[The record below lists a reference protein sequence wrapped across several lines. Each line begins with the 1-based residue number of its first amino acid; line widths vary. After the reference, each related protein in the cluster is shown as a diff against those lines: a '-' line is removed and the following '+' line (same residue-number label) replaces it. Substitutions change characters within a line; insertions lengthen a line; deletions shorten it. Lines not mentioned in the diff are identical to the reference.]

1 MSFALTR
8 YTPPSQLIH
17 GGGIIEAAEKAGI
30 PPEQWL
36 DLSTGINPNGWPV
49 PTLPES
55 TWQRLP
61 ESNDGLEEA
70 IQQYY
75 SFDVKN
81 KLANFVITAGSQSAI
96 QLLPQLFPKSI
107 IWVPI
112 EGYSEHPYWWDFYQH
127 EVFLYNPDDLENL
140 LSHDKTNPLPFD
152 ILLVINPNNP
162 TTQTYKKS
170 FLEKLFN
177 LIKAE
182 DKQLI
187 IDEAF
192 LDTQPEHSLL
202 SHSNNKHLII
212 LRSLGKFFGLA
223 GIRCGVLFSHPA
235 LLTRAQQHLGPWQ
248 VATPSRWVATQAFN
262 DTTWQKGATTSLRN
276 ASCRLEKL
284 LQHHLSAND
293 ISSLS
298 RSDYFC
304 SILFSDAKEQKEI
317 YNHLLAHAILVRLF
331 DNSFRLRVGLP
342 KNELEWIK
350 LTKALSG
357 LKK

>member
-1 MSFALTR
+1 MTFTPLR
-8 YTPPSQLIH
+8 YTAPLQLTH
-17 GGGIIEAAEKAGI
+17 GGGIIEVAKATGI
-30 PPEQWL
+30 PPKQWI

-75 SFDVKN
+75 SFDAKS

-96 QLLPQLFPKSI
+96 QLLPTLFPKSI

-127 EVFLYNPDDLENL
+127 DVCLYNPDDLENL
-140 LSHDKTNPLPFD
+140 LSREKGNPLPFD

-162 TTQTYKKS
+162 TTQTYKKP
-170 FLEKLFN
+170 FLEKLLN
-177 LIKAE
+177 RIKAE
-182 DKQLI
+182 GKQLI

-262 DTTWQKGATTSLRN
+262 DTKWQIEATISLRN
-276 ASCRLEKL
+276 SSCRLERL
-284 LQHHLSAND
+284 LQLHLSSYD
-293 ISSLS
+293 ITSLS

-304 SILFSDAKEQKEI
+304 SILFSNIEEQQII
-317 YNHLLAHAILVRLF
+317 YNHLLTHAILVRLF
-331 DNSFRLRVGLP
+331 ESSFRLRIGLP
-342 KNELEWIK
+342 KEEAEWKK
-350 LTKALSG
+350 LTHALTNM
-357 LKK
+357 KI